1 MKKLLLSMLGVLLS
15 LPGVAR
21 DFTYDYG
28 DQILVYTVL
37 DEKAKTCEVK
47 QDYLSTLGYKIS
59 GPLIIPNVA
68 KDGNTE
74 YTVISVGNRAFNGC
88 SGLSSVE
95 IGNSVTSIGVSAF
108 SGCSGL
114 ISIVIG
120 NSVTSIDGYAFS
132 RCSGLTSIVI
142 PNSVTFI
149 GEAAFS
155 GCKGLTKVEIPDS
168 VNIIGGYAFKDCK
181 YLSSVKIGNSVSS
194 IGAYAFYACSFLTSV
209 VIPNSVTS
217 IGSNAFS
224 FSGLKSVA
232 IGNSVTSIGSE
243 AFSYTGLTSVV
254 IPNSV
259 TYIGQWA
266 FNDCLYLIKS
276 AYPDNLENPFK
287 TGEAIAYPA
296 KDAIIENGFVYGPEK
311 STIYFAPLSVSGEY
325 SIPNSVTSIG
335 DKAFSLCTGL
345 KTLTVE
351 PSTKTLDFGAEALYS
366 VPIETLNIG
375 RNWRCS
381 KNEAISTQIKFVNI
395 GDQVTT
401 IPNNAFSN
409 NTNLKEVEIPNSVTS
424 IGSSAFSSC
433 SGLTSVIIP
442 NSVTNIGAWAFYDC
456 SGLTSIEIPNSITNI
471 ECEVFKGCTNLSS
484 AKIPNSVKSI
494 GEGAFKNCAGLTS
507 MEIPNSV
514 TYINDNAFNGCTGLT
529 SVVIPNSVSSIGI
542 RAFSGCSGLKKSAYP
557 DYLRDPFNNGVSIF
571 YPAKGAIIENGF
583 VYGPEKSAIYFAP
596 LSLEGD
602 YSIPS
607 SVITIGNSAFCLC
620 SGLKSLTI
628 PNSVKYINTS
638 AFNGCSGL
646 TSVVIPNSVTHIG
659 NRAFKDCTGLTSVVI
674 PNSASTGDQAFN
686 GCSNLKKS
694 AYPDNYTRNPFNT
707 GVTIAY
713 PAEGSIIE
721 NGFVYG
727 PEKSAI
733 YFAPLTLE
741 GDYTIPNITTTIGE
755 HAFYGCTDLK
765 TLNVEPGTKTLDFG
779 ADALNLAPIETLN
792 IGRNWTYS
800 KNEAISTHI
809 KSVNISDYVT
819 NIPDYAFY
827 KCSGLTSVEFP
838 NSVTSVGK
846 HAFDRCSDI
855 TSIIIPPGVTSIGD
869 KAFSNCFSLKKSAY
883 PDNLDNP
890 FHYGISVPYP
900 AKNAITENGWI
911 YNSEKSA
918 IYFAPFTLEGEYT
931 VDKTVKSIGTKAFM
945 ACSGLTS
952 VNSLAEIPPKMAGDS
967 FGGLYATATLT
978 LPETAVE
985 DYLVTSWA
993 QFKNIIS
1000 GASGSK
1006 ISTYSDGV
1014 LNYRLIPSTKE
1025 GEDNIAIIVPGNY
1038 THLTDVT
1045 IPWRFTAESENAQPT
1060 RYIVDGIGYNA
1071 FNGCRWLNSVSFH
1084 NRNAIKLIGGY
1095 AFARS
1100 SLKQITIPE
1109 TVETIGEHAFEGTSI
1124 EQITIPEKVTDIGD
1138 YAFSSSALRYV
1149 IIPENVKSIGEG
1161 AFLYTYMTGI
1171 DLQEG
1176 LESIGAQAFASP
1188 GRAFEGV
1195 TFPIYIPSTVKT
1207 IGADAFDRFYC
1218 YPVQISD
1225 LTAWCNIEF
1234 GNEKANPLN
1243 HAKDLYLNNKKVTDL
1258 IIPETVKEIKPYAF
1272 YGTEFES
1279 VTIPGNV
1286 TKIGKLAFSSSTK
1299 NVIFENGVT
1308 PLKIAYS
1315 AFNKIENLLCNR
1327 NMEDMYLPTVAL
1339 TNLTIG
1345 NDVSEIPSS
1354 KFTGA
1359 INLKSITLGSG
1370 ITTIGDQAFST
1381 CPNIREVI
1389 LPPSVGTIGASA
1401 FAGNHNLVTIIMG
1414 HNVKSI
1420 GDKAF
1425 DGCPA
1430 STVSITAQM
1439 PPKAPNNTFSNYNG
1453 KLYLQGPKAV
1463 DAYLDA
1469 YTCWDR
1475 FNSRTMIEPERL
1487 YIDDSPKS
1495 ITGKPGD
1502 TFQLTAKLL
1511 PENVTL
1517 PYIFWR
1523 STNPDIAYVDNN
1535 GLVTLR
1541 ADTRLLSNDDLPT
1554 CKIIAESLYANGPIN
1569 EVIVGEEADVDEIFI
1584 NGDNSE
1590 NIDFSAPLEVF
1601 NLQGVFVAD
1610 STVGLSPGF
1619 YIVRQGKNVKKIA
1632 IR

>member
-276 AYPDNLENPFK
+276 AYPDYLENPF
-287 TGEAIAYPA
+287 EAYVWVTIAYPA

-335 DKAFSLCTGL
+335 DKVFSLCTGL

-375 RNWRCS
+375 RNWRYS

-442 NSVTNIGAWAFYDC
+442 NSVTNIGAWAFSDC

-529 SVVIPNSVSSIGI
+529 SVVIPNSVSHIALD
-542 RAFSGCSGLKKSAYP
+542 AFSGCSGLKKSAYP

-659 NRAFKDCTGLTSVVI
+659 NSAFKDCTGLTSVVI

-694 AYPDNYTRNPFNT
+694 AYPNNYTRDPFNT

-741 GDYTIPNITTTIGE
+741 GDYTIPNITTTVGDN
-755 HAFYGCTDLK
+755 AFYGCTGLN
-765 TLNVEPGTKTLDFG
+765 TLTVESGTQTLDFG

-819 NIPDYAFY
+819 KIPDYAFY
-827 KCSGLTSVEFP
+827 NCSKLASV
-838 NSVTSVGK
+838 
-846 HAFDRCSDI
+846 
-855 TSIIIPPGVTSIGD
+855 IIPPSVTSIGD
-869 KAFSNCFSLKKSAY
+869 KAFSRCFSLKKSDY
-883 PDNLDNP
+883 PDNLENP
-890 FHYGISVPYP
+890 FHNGISVPYP
-900 AKNAITENGWI
+900 AKNAISENGWI

-931 VDKTVKSIGTKAFM
+931 VDNTVKSIGTKAFM

-993 QFKNIIS
+993 QFENIIS

-1225 LTAWCNIEF
+1225 LTAWSNIEF

-1389 LPPSVGTIGASA
+1389 LPPSVETIGASA

-1414 HNVKSI
+1414 HDVKSI
-1420 GDKAF
+1420 GEKAF

-1453 KLYLQGPKAV
+1453 KLYLQGPKAL

-1475 FNSRTMIEPERL
+1475 FNSRTMIEPVRL
-1487 YIDDSPKS
+1487 DMGDSPKT

-1502 TFQLTAKLL
+1502 TFQLTAKLM

-1517 PYIFWR
+1517 PYIFWH

-1541 ADTRLLSNDDLPT
+1541 ADTSLLSNDDLT
-1554 CKIIAESLYANGPIN
+1554 SCKIIAESLYANGPVS
-1569 EVIVGEEADVDEIFI
+1569 EVTVGEEADVDEIFI

-1590 NIDFSAPLEVF
+1590 NLDFSAPLEVF

>member
-21 DFTYDYG
+21 IFTYTYEG
-28 DQILVYTVL
+28 QTLTYTVL
-37 DEKAKTCEVK
+37 DEDAKTCTIV
-47 QDYLSTLGYKIS
+47 YPTLHDKIS
-59 GPLIIPNVA
+59 GPLIIPNIA
-68 KDGNTE
+68 KNYDNTE
-74 YTVISVGNRAFNGC
+74 YTVTTFTTYAFAGC
-88 SGLSSVE
+88 SG
-95 IGNSVTSIGVSAF
+95 
-108 SGCSGL
+108 
-114 ISIVIG
+114 
-120 NSVTSIDGYAFS
+120 
-132 RCSGLTSIVI
+132 
-142 PNSVTFI
+142 
-149 GEAAFS
+149 
-155 GCKGLTKVEIPDS
+155 
-168 VNIIGGYAFKDCK
+168 
-181 YLSSVKIGNSVSS
+181 
-194 IGAYAFYACSFLTSV
+194 LTSV

-217 IGSNAFS
+217 IGESVFAGCKGLTSVEIPNSVTSIGWNAFS
-224 FSGLKSVA
+224 DCSSLTSVEIPNSVTSIGRSAFQDCSGLTSAK
-232 IGNSVTSIGSE
+232 IGNSVTSIGWY
-243 AFSYTGLTSVV
+243 AFEGCSGLTSIEIGNSVTSIGMSAFQDCSSLTSIEIGNSV
-254 IPNSV
+254 TSIGERAFYNNSHLASVIIPNSV
-259 TYIGQWA
+259 TSIGQGA
-266 FNDCLYLIKS
+266 FENCNHLIKS
-276 AYPDNLENPFK
+276 AYPDYLENPF
-287 TGEAIAYPA
+287 EAYVWVTIAYPA

-351 PSTKTLDFGAEALYS
+351 PSTKTLNFGAEALYS

-375 RNWRCS
+375 RNWRYS

-442 NSVTNIGAWAFYDC
+442 NSVTNIGAWAFSDC

-529 SVVIPNSVSSIGI
+529 SVVIPNSVSHIDLD
-542 RAFSGCSGLKKSAYP
+542 AFSGCSGLKKSAYP

-628 PNSVKYINTS
+628 PSSVKYINNS

-741 GDYTIPNITTTIGE
+741 GDYTIPNITTTVGDN
-755 HAFYGCTDLK
+755 AFYGCTGLN
-765 TLNVEPGTKTLDFG
+765 TLTVESGTQTLDFG

-819 NIPDYAFY
+819 KIPDYAFY

-869 KAFSNCFSLKKSAY
+869 EAFSNCFSLKKSAY

-993 QFKNIIS
+993 QFENIIS

-1195 TFPIYIPSTVKT
+1195 TFPLYIPSTVKT

-1495 ITGKPGD
+1495 ITGKSGD

-1590 NIDFSAPLEVF
+1590 NIDFSAPLKVF

>member
-1 MKKLLLSMLGVLLS
+1 MKKLLLSMLGVILT
-15 LPGVAR
+15 LPCIAR
-21 DFTYDYG
+21 DFTYTYQG
-28 DQILVYTVL
+28 NTLTYTVL
-37 DEKAKTCEVK
+37 DKDAKTCITK
-47 QDYLSTLGYKIS
+47 AGYRYGIIHGDTVYRS
-59 GPLIIPNVA
+59 GNDVTGSLVIPSIA
-68 KDGNTE
+68 KDGETE
-74 YTVISVGNRAFNGC
+74 Y
-88 SGLSSVE
+88 
-95 IGNSVTSIGVSAF
+95 SVTSIGK
-108 SGCSGL
+108 L
-114 ISIVIG
+114 
-120 NSVTSIDGYAFS
+120 
-132 RCSGLTSIVI
+132 
-142 PNSVTFI
+142 
-149 GEAAFS
+149 
-155 GCKGLTKVEIPDS
+155 
-168 VNIIGGYAFKDCK
+168 
-181 YLSSVKIGNSVSS
+181 
-194 IGAYAFYACSFLTSV
+194 AFYSCPNLTSV

-217 IGSNAFS
+217 IGNDAFS
-224 FSGLKSVA
+224 GCSGLTSVF
-232 IGNSVTSIGSE
+232 IPNSVTSIGND
-243 AFSYTGLTSVV
+243 AFYDCRSLTSVIIPNSVTYIYKNTFRGCDCLTSVV

-259 TYIGQWA
+259 TSIGNDA
-266 FNDCLYLIKS
+266 F
-276 AYPDNLENPFK
+276 
-287 TGEAIAYPA
+287 
-296 KDAIIENGFVYGPEK
+296 YGCGRL
-311 STIYFAPLSVSGEY
+311 TSVV
-325 SIPNSVTSIG
+325 IPNSVTSIG
-335 DKAFSLCTGL
+335 NYAFSGCSSLTSVFIPNSVTSIGKDAFQYCGLIKSTYPNTIDDPFDSGIRIPYPAKDAVIEDGFVYGSEKTVIYFVPLGL
-345 KTLTVE
+345 KDEFTISNSVTSIGSSAFYGCSGLT
-351 PSTKTLDFGAEALYS
+351 S
-366 VPIETLNIG
+366 I
-375 RNWRCS
+375 
-381 KNEAISTQIKFVNI
+381 
-395 GDQVTT
+395 
-401 IPNNAFSN
+401 
-409 NTNLKEVEIPNSVTS
+409 EIPNSVTS

-442 NSVTNIGAWAFYDC
+442 NSVTNIGAWAFSDC

-494 GEGAFKNCAGLTS
+494 GEGAFKNCTGLTS

-514 TYINDNAFNGCTGLT
+514 TYINDNAFNGCSGLT

-542 RAFSGCSGLKKSAYP
+542 RAFSGCSGLSSVVIPNSVSHIALDAFYGCSNLKKAAYP

-607 SVITIGNSAFCLC
+607 SVLTIGNSAFCLC

-659 NRAFKDCTGLTSVVI
+659 NSAFKDCTGLTSVVI

-694 AYPDNYTRNPFNT
+694 AYPNNYTRNPFNT

-713 PAEGSIIE
+713 PAEGAIIE

-727 PEKSAI
+727 PERSAI

-741 GDYTIPNITTTIGE
+741 GDYTIPNITTTVGD
-755 HAFYGCTDLK
+755 HAFYGCTGLK
-765 TLNVEPGTKTLDFG
+765 TLTVELGTKTLDFG
-779 ADALNLAPIETLN
+779 VDALNLAPIETLN

-819 NIPDYAFY
+819 KIPDYAFY
-827 KCSGLTSVEFP
+827 KCSGLTSVELP

-869 KAFSNCFSLKKSAY
+869 EAFSNCFSLKKSAY

-993 QFKNIIS
+993 QFENIIS

-1045 IPWRFTAESENAQPT
+1045 IPWRFTVESENAQPT

-1195 TFPIYIPSTVKT
+1195 TFPLYIPSTVKT

-1243 HAKDLYLNNKKVTDL
+1243 HAQDLYLNNKKVTDL
-1258 IIPETVKEIKPYAF
+1258 IIPENVKEIKPYAF

-1279 VTIPGNV
+1279 VTIPGNI

-1359 INLKSITLGSG
+1359 INLKSIILGSS
-1370 ITTIGDQAFST
+1370 ITTIGNEAFSRCT
-1381 CPNIREVI
+1381 NISEVI
-1389 LPPSVGTIGASA
+1389 LPPSVETINASA
-1401 FAGNHNLVTIIMG
+1401 FAGNHSLISIIMG

-1475 FNSRTMIEPERL
+1475 FNSATMIEPEKM
-1487 YIDDSPKS
+1487 DMEDSPKT

-1541 ADTRLLSNDDLPT
+1541 ADLSLLSNDDLPT

-1590 NIDFSAPLEVF
+1590 NIDFSEPLEVF

-1632 IR
+1632 IRKFNET